1 MGFPAGDGGGVV
13 YTGIEFALLLYL
25 WGFVVVVFCFRLH
38 YAACGILVP

>member
-13 YTGIEFALLLYL
+13 YTGVVVLLLYL
-25 WGFVVVVFCFRLH
+25 WGFVVAVFCFWLH